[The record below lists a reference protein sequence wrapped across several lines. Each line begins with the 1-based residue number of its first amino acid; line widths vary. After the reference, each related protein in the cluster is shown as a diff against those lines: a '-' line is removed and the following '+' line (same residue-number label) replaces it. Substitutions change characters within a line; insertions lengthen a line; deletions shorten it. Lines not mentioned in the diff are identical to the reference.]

1 MAGKNASAKA
11 KKQQSTAAATGSPI
25 RQPAKEIQNARATGS
40 SEKEALP
47 RQSTRKHAGSPGP
60 VTVPPSKRAK
70 LHDTAE
76 TASVGEVHPYAFV
89 DGGNIEDPDKEG
101 EPTC

>member
-1 MAGKNASAKA
+1 MAGKTGSAKA
-11 KKQQSTAAATGSPI
+11 KRQQCTAAATGSPV
-25 RQPAKEIQNARATGS
+25 RQPAKDKQNAPATGS
-40 SEKEALP
+40 PVKEALP

-76 TASVGEVHPYAFV
+76 TAS
-89 DGGNIEDPDKEG
+89 DGGNIQDPEKEG
-101 EPTC
+101 DPTC